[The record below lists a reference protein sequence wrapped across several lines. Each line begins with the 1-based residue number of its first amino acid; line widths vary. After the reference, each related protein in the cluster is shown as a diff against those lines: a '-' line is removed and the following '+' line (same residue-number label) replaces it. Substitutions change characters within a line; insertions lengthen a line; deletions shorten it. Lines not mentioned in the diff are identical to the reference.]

1 MNYEKY
7 LKRTEFLFL
16 MIMGFIGEILG
27 AILVLPGPIFYVLF
41 ALTVAGTFFLAFAKK
56 KIYKYNGYFASTT
69 SIILLALLCY
79 YGNRFQ
85 TANIVFL
92 TYICF
97 CALFRDVGVSI
108 CSAVLIT
115 VVEIII
121 YVFFGLNLNDSGFS
135 YFVGSVLPL
144 YFAQFY
150 LIVLIKIIDRRELT
164 YKHQNESNEELLKVV
179 NMKKAET
186 EEANRIKTEFL
197 ANMSHEIRTPINSI
211 LGFNEL
217 ILREARDKDINNIIR
232 YAENA
237 LQSGKTLLT
246 TINDILDFS
255 KIESGKAEL
264 LPEKYELC
272 SLIDETVIMNCQRA
286 EEKGVTF
293 ICEISDDIPH
303 ILYGDKKRIKQII
316 LNLLSNAVKYTQSGS
331 ITFSVH
337 GTPHKYDEKN
347 SSVETNP
354 LNLPLNDS
362 DKTVI
367 DLHISV
373 KDTGIGIKLEDLSKI
388 FDEFERFDK
397 KKNKSIEGTGLGL
410 VITKFWT
417 EAMGGSINVK
427 SKYEI
432 GSTFSVIIPQIVL
445 ADETVGAYKE
455 QYIEKNEQTNTYK
468 EKFQAPDAKILVV
481 DDNEMNLLVFSELL
495 KKTKMQID
503 TASSGKECLQ
513 LIRKTK
519 YDLIFMDDMMPFLNG
534 VETLRKMRSLPN
546 NLCINAPVIAL
557 TANAISGMRNYY
569 LNEGFTDYVPKPVNP
584 EYLEDVLIKHLPKEL
599 ILNLA
604 DSGSASAQKTDELLK
619 AVISSE
625 KSDISTLSDIDVDY
639 KKGLFYA
646 GNDTD
651 NYIFN
656 LTNFMNTVGKSLTRL
671 EEFKLNHDNESY
683 ATAVHALKGNLR
695 TIGADKLAELAF
707 EHEKYAKNYTDTD
720 YIDATFDQLINSVNN
735 LCEVIKKII

>member
-1 MNYEKY
+1 MNNEKY

-16 MIMGFIGEILG
+16 MILGFIGEILG
-27 AILVLPGPIFYVLF
+27 AVFVFPGPIFYILF

-56 KIYKYNGYFASTT
+56 SIYKYNGYFAAIS
-69 SIILLALLCY
+69 SVILLALLCY

-85 TANIVFL
+85 TANIVLL

-97 CALFRDVGVSI
+97 CALFRDVGVNI
-108 CSAVLIT
+108 CSAILIT
-115 VVEIII
+115 VLEIII
-121 YVFFGLNLNDSGFS
+121 YVFFGLNLNNSGFS
-135 YFVGSVLPL
+135 YFLGDVLPL

-150 LIVLIKIIDRRELT
+150 LIILIKIIERRELT

-217 ILREARDKDINNIIR
+217 ILREARDKDITNIIR

-237 LQSGKTLLT
+237 LQSGKTLLA

-293 ICEISDDIPH
+293 VSEISNDIPH

-316 LNLLSNAVKYTQSGS
+316 LNLLSNAVKYTQKGS

-337 GTPHKYDEKN
+337 ATPHKAE
-347 SSVETNP
+347 ETNSLSDANP
-354 LNLPLNDS
+354 LDLSLKDS
-362 DKTVI
+362 DKTII

-373 KDTGIGIKLEDLSKI
+373 KDTGIGIKLDDLSKI

-432 GSTFSVIIPQIVL
+432 GSTFSVIIPQVVL

-455 QYIEKNEQTNTYK
+455 QYIEKSDTPNTYK
-468 EKFQAPDAKILVV
+468 EKFQAPNAKILVV
-481 DDNEMNLLVFSELL
+481 DDNEMNLVVFSELL
-495 KKTKMQID
+495 KKTKIQID

-519 YDLIFMDDMMPFLNG
+519 YDLIFMDDMMPFLSG
-534 VETLRKMRSLPN
+534 VETLHKMRGLSN
-546 NLCINAPVIAL
+546 NLCINTPVIAL

-569 LNEGFTDYVPKPVNP
+569 LTEGFTDYVPKPFNP
-584 EYLEDVLIKHLPKEL
+584 QYIEDIIIKYLPNEFV
-599 ILNLA
+599 
-604 DSGSASAQKTDELLK
+604 SGSGSNSTVLANDTK
-619 AVISSE
+619 APNDNDTE
-625 KSDISTLSDIDVDY
+625 NSDFSKLTNIGVDC

-646 GNDTD
+646 GNDNE

-656 LTNFMNTVGKSLTRL
+656 LTNFMNTASKSLSRL
-671 EEFKLNHDNESY
+671 EEFKSADDNENY
-683 ATAVHALKGNLR
+683 ATTVHALKGNLK

-707 EHEKYAKNYTDTD
+707 AHEKYAKTHTDND
-720 YIDATFDQLINSVNN
+720 YINETFEQLINSVKE
-735 LCEVIKKII
+735 LCGVIKELI